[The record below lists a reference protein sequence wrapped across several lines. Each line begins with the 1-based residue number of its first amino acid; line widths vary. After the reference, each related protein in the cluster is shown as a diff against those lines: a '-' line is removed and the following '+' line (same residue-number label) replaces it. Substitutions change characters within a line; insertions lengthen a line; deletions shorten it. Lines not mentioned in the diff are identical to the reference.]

1 MAKGCTKLLSKPTRP
16 AHTTLATVAEQS
28 PVQVIVAAL
37 AVPIP
42 RPKVG
47 VAGISAPAML
57 PEAITTPMH
66 VVVPAPRATPIALQ
80 KRSPWQMALLTLHH
94 ALRMPDGFGDIMDI
108 SDVGDIMDMQSASR
122 SAVGAR
128 APLRNP
134 SSVTSSST
142 AARRAITPGTSF
154 VP

>member
-1 MAKGCTKLLSKPTRP
+1 MDITHGHPKLMAKGWLYEAVIKAQRHGLEPRGLLFPATGPAPTAP
-16 AHTTLATVAEQS
+16 AAVAVRS
-28 PVQVIVAAL
+28 PVQVVVAAL
-37 AVPIP
+37 AIPIP

-47 VAGISAPAML
+47 VAGISAPTAL

-108 SDVGDIMDMQSASR
+108 SDVGDIMDIC
-122 SAVGAR
+122 
-128 APLRNP
+128 PCP
-134 SSVTSSST
+134 W
-142 AARRAITPGTSF
+142 P
-154 VP
+154 